1 MIALLGRE
9 FVNLPLLCGVAGR
22 SRDSSGPPTRGTF
35 GFTLTAG
42 IFHSFSLGWFTV
54 CQGAASI
61 CVCPFFNPHWVSSL
75 CFLRSTAVSS
85 YPLPSLSLSLHLSD
99 QCPGTLHLGQSL
111 SGPLLTAC
119 FQKRVLGPGVVW
131 WHSPGTPPPS
141 HCPPHLWRRSE
152 QVHWRGLWRCQLE
165 GCRSWAACE
174 VYHPSSKT
182 KRDEFWSL
190 LHLTPNY
197 SASEL
202 PSSSLSP
209 GVQELASWPF
219 QPAPETRRALGGRD
233 EAALRQNS
241 SMGRFHSWHPL
252 ETCQVPMGTRG
263 NTWAEL
269 PVCLHV

>member
-61 CVCPFFNPHWVSSL
+61 CVCPFLIPIGSAPCASSGPRL
-75 CFLRSTAVSS
+75 SRPTRC
-85 YPLPSLSLSLHLSD
+85 PLSLSLSLHLSD

-119 FQKRVLGPGVVW
+119 SQKRVLGPGVVW

-141 HCPPHLWRRSE
+141 HCPPTKFIWKKSVKTL
-152 QVHWRGLWRCQLE
+152 Q
-165 GCRSWAACE
+165 
-174 VYHPSSKT
+174 KT
-182 KRDEFWSL
+182 KDKRKEKRI
-190 LHLTPNY
+190 NY
-197 SASEL
+197 
-202 PSSSLSP
+202 
-209 GVQELASWPF
+209 
-219 QPAPETRRALGGRD
+219 RC
-233 EAALRQNS
+233 
-241 SMGRFHSWHPL
+241 
-252 ETCQVPMGTRG
+252 TCSRIIKM
-263 NTWAEL
+263 
-269 PVCLHV
+269 